1 MRDWTILLK
10 IFKTIGYNGKIFKSE
25 EEDMQHLVDTED
37 LSDIQ
42 LANIIRDAK
51 AFKRQLPPPLLQNR
65 LLITLFF
72 ENSTRTRSSFE
83 IAGKRLGATVVHLD
97 PTKSSTKKGE
107 TLGDT
112 FDTLSAMG
120 ADGIIIRHEFNSVP
134 RKLADKNSTTVINA
148 GAGNYAHPT
157 QALLD
162 YFTLL
167 EIFGDLKGKRIAIVG
182 DIVSSRVASS
192 AIRLFERVGM
202 DITLVAPEPFMPNNS
217 LRKCEK
223 LDDELLDNVDII
235 MSLRAQLERHKA
247 PIFEDYDEYA
257 KEYCITKE
265 RLRDR
270 NIIVLHPGP
279 VMRNID
285 ISDEMLEDQRC
296 KVLEQVKN
304 GVFIRMAILKALL
317 LDS

>member
-1 MRDWTILLK
+1 
-10 IFKTIGYNGKIFKSE
+10 
-25 EEDMQHLVDTED
+25 MQHLIDTNDFTEEQ
-37 LSDIQ
+37 IKT
-42 LANIIRDAK
+42 IMEDAK
-51 AFKRQLPPPLLQNR
+51 AFKEKMPKKLLEDR

-72 ENSTRTRSSFE
+72 ESSTRTRSSFE
-83 IAGKRLGATVVHLD
+83 VAAKRLGASVVHLD
-97 PTKSSTKKGE
+97 PSKSSTNKGE
-107 TLGDT
+107 SLEDT
-112 FDTLSAMG
+112 FENLAAMEP
-120 ADGIIIRHEFNSVP
+120 DGVIIRHEFNNTP
-134 RKLADKNSTTVINA
+134 KKLAKKELTPIINA

-162 YFTLL
+162 YFTML
-167 EIFGDLKGKRIAIVG
+167 EHFKTDTLKNKTIAIVG

-192 AIRLFERVGM
+192 GIRLFTRMGM
-202 DITLVAPEPFMPNNS
+202 NVVLIAPKPFMPENDLPKYES
-217 LRKCEK
+217 
-223 LDDELLDNVDII
+223 LDDVIDSIDIV

-265 RLRDR
+265 RMGDRD
-270 NIIVLHPGP
+270 ILLLHPGP

-285 ISDEMLEDQRC
+285 ISDEMLKDRRC

-304 GVFIRMAILKALL
+304 GVFVRMAILKALL

>member
-1 MRDWTILLK
+1 
-10 IFKTIGYNGKIFKSE
+10 
-25 EEDMQHLVDTED
+25 MQHLVDTDD

-42 LANIIRDAK
+42 LSNIIEDAK
-51 AFKRQLPPPLLQNR
+51 SFKRKLPPPLLQNK

-83 IAGKRLGATVVHLD
+83 VAGKRLGAMVVHLD
-97 PTKSSTKKGE
+97 PTRSSTKKGE

-112 FDTLSAMG
+112 FETLSAMG

-134 RKLADKNSTTVINA
+134 RKLANKNLTSVINA

-167 EIFGDLKGKRIAIVG
+167 EIFGNLEGKKIAIVG
-182 DIVSSRVASS
+182 DIISSRVANS
-192 AIRLFERVGM
+192 AIRLFKRVGM
-202 DITLVAPEPFMPNNS
+202 DITLVAPKPFMPDDSS
-217 LRKCEK
+217 LKKRER
-223 LDDELLDNVDII
+223 LDSKLLDNIDII

-265 RLRDR
+265 RLKNRD
-270 NIIVLHPGP
+270 IVVLHPGP

-285 ISDEMLEDQRC
+285 ISDDMLSDSRC
-296 KVLEQVKN
+296 KVLEQVRN
-304 GVFIRMAILKALL
+304 GVFIRMAVLKALL
-317 LDS
+317 LDSDG